1 MARRER
7 RGPPLFGLLFVALGV
22 VLLLQN
28 LDVIDWDLWTEIWRF
43 WPVLLVAVG
52 ANLILGRRLPWLT
65 TMIIV
70 VLLTG
75 SILGAALL
83 AESDA
88 SVRVDRIEEPLLST
102 RSLDL
107 GMGFGAGSLVIDSLP
122 RGSSNLVEGWFEAAC
137 GSASTSFQ
145 RYDGTAALDVDVSG
159 ESFFPCGWGRDW
171 RVSLSPVPEVTMD
184 LGTGASSIDLDLT
197 DLRVTSLYV
206 AAGATDL
213 DIRMPARAGD
223 VEVVIDA
230 GAADIDLWIPSGV
243 EAYIV
248 NDSGISSFKVSRR
261 FPSLESQGWTAE
273 YGTIE
278 GRAPGDI
285 YSSRGYRDAEN
296 RIRVEI
302 NGGASSVSIR

>member
-7 RGPPLFGLLFVALGV
+7 RGPPLFGLLLVALGV

-43 WPVLLVAVG
+43 WPVLLVAIG

-65 TMIIV
+65 TMIV
-70 VLLTG
+70 AVLLTG
-75 SILGAALL
+75 SMLGAALL

-102 RSLDL
+102 RSLYL

-137 GSASTSFQ
+137 GSASTSLK
-145 RYDGTAALDVDVSG
+145 RYDGTAALDIDVSG

-278 GRAPGDI
+278 GRGPGDI
-285 YSSRGYRDAEN
+285 YSSRGYGDAEN